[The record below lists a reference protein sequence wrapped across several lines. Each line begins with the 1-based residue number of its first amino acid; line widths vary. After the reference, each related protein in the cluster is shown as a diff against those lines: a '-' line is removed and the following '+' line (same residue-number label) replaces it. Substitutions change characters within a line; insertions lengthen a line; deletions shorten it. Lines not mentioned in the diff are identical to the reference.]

1 MKRKA
6 RLKKFIA
13 FLLVF
18 NLSLQSTSIAQGL
31 VLSGL
36 VQYLGGVGDRI
47 VEYAKANYAWADE
60 GDGST
65 ESGDGSTESGGHG
78 PDCNYTITYNCTCN
92 YESAISSAVSS
103 LTSAIA
109 SGDAATLA
117 AANEHT
123 DTAVGALTALI
134 EQHDGDIKADLR
146 KLNTTVKTEGKNV
159 KDAIVALRG
168 ENLTTLADLLE
179 SIDSI
184 GSMLGVPGMTPDEQ
198 TGTVLGILADIE
210 DWGSDISQTLRETF
224 EKLKEVEE
232 DTSNINQVLSAM
244 ASSWFGIVPDING
257 DYSSTNP
264 GGTGK
269 KYNMF
274 YLVDKIHESTTVLV
288 PSLGYGTVAD
298 DGTYLPNEEGR
309 IPSQDQQNNYIWT
322 EMNQTSISADL
333 SQLNHNL
340 FSNFGYYQYEL
351 KHEDGTSFS
360 LSEFNPSLAKD
371 FGTLLSMF
379 KNYHVAH
386 VYSAN
391 YEKGAPWQPTPDE
404 ISYAKERVL
413 NKGYANAYLGYW
425 AVDTSDSH
433 QGYSSRW
440 EYILGKDILYP
451 YEGYYIYISKNG
463 EKQDNLSHVDG
474 TEDNY
479 SVNMSYSTSEAKN
492 MKLTDNLN
500 LSDMFRIL
508 YRAIGQDIVTVNAVG
523 IPDKRI
529 VAETS
534 PTAQGLSNISYLYG
548 DAVYV
553 SAIRNN
559 LMLYNS
565 DGTYSYSNVYL
576 AQAKRDG
583 LIGNITTEQAED
595 YEVTWADV
603 WYYASVMMDRYGEE
617 VLNTT
622 EIQSMLQLFG
632 SNFPVQEG
640 SIIADSWAYL
650 MAKGCIAGNFNSSSN
665 VLVEDFLDL
674 AMRIADKDSRI
685 TYKNV
690 QLVVALDEA
699 VVDTGY
705 FPVFNNNLQA
715 VDKYNTSIT
724 YDYESS
730 MYYDSYIR
738 IEDIDATQWNFD
750 VKYLLSTGEEKII
763 PTADNVS
770 YTGDATTK
778 RLRIRIPFE
787 TTDIAGLKITATS
800 NSNTGTLDITIEN
813 KHLGGGLIEV
823 IKDGDGKYIS
833 TSRTPFDDI
842 GNSIYNMCV
851 DMERA
856 GRELVFAVPTAS
868 AGFIE
873 RCLHFCEYIFT
884 PQKAYAFVFK
894 PMETYYMSTVDGEY
908 VLPNRPQG
916 SSIYTYNTKLDFS
929 SPRAAALLACFVPT
943 TTQVDNW
950 IKDSA
955 LKTVHEQTLKSYDA
969 NKDKS
974 VSAVQMKDSAY
985 NMWRSISL
993 DLACKYYLALMD
1005 WSGTAAL
1012 DFNGVSLTE
1021 ATKAESE
1028 MYAYHTAIFNLFFEK
1043 LNAAKAVSTVPNL
1056 VTSVSVDTKNKQ
1068 LSVSITSYSLKNKIK
1083 VENALNGKIES
1094 DGNALPANTGAES
1107 AAKLEEEIVQGSTSN
1122 GVGKITPASALYAEG
1137 IMHRDSTYF
1146 ISYESLLSQKIVST
1160 TKQPL
1165 PDENGI
1171 LSFYLTNRG
1180 RVTIDTNNKL
1190 VMINSVLVK
1199 YGDNEPVFVTDD
1211 GRLFINY
1218 SCLVGINISGNGTNS
1233 ESYTDSEGNA
1243 ITEKKELHTVNGSGS
1258 NAVYQLATGIVAE
1271 EGVSATSVK
1280 YKHLENS
1287 VALSEKI
1294 YTLESY
1300 KVNSVAE
1307 DVKKSDYRIVLLS
1320 GVFPTGN
1327 WTIVDEF
1334 DGAQFAYVFYNRAL
1348 LDGAYGRFDT
1358 GGSNPYDVTYS
1369 YYGITSRKAES
1380 GDVSIG
1386 SESLSDTLKA
1396 STIDS
1401 ELSGYW
1407 LQEKSLLN
1415 NISIGGAPLVNS
1427 IQECYNMDAKTYPI
1441 IGATYYSLAK
1451 LAEATGILFEN
1462 PDWLCRRFPVEYTA
1476 TTTEMKV
1483 GKIYYL
1489 NNVGFVYTVPVVS
1502 DIVTQ
1507 WMYED
1512 SNILLKYAMGEYM
1525 LPYYY
1530 DVGRSEVVDYNC
1542 NTYVSSSG
1550 TLQYYGTTVVEDTSS
1565 TGSFKFEY
1573 IFGNPLEDSFSGMFD
1588 VTKNIIAAP
1597 AGIYR
1602 FLLYSEPVDSVRIG
1616 SVTRYST
1623 DAAYFYYGTKQMKF
1637 VSQETDSTAFGITN
1651 KGGTLAL
1658 ISNADDAFV
1667 STRDYYGRHHFIL
1680 QPTFNP
1686 PSKVNIKPVDA
1697 NSYITGYSDN
1707 PIYNSIK
1714 QWITDLDDTSTFI
1727 LRIIFY
1733 FMPYVMLIWVLL
1745 LICIAVIPHH
1755 TVMSISKVIG
1765 IDFVSFLTF
1774 GRREVENWHGY
1785 KVTIPLFI
1793 AFVSI
1798 GLFYGPNLL
1807 RIIEIVSKWAYEIS
1821 GLK

>member
-146 KLNTTVKTEGKNV
+146 KLNTTVKKEGENV

-184 GSMLGVPGMTPDEQ
+184 GSVLGVPGLTPDEQ

-298 DGTYLPNEEGR
+298 DGTYLPNGEGR

-474 TEDNY
+474 TEDTY

-640 SIIADSWAYL
+640 SIVADSWAYL
-650 MAKGCIAGNFNSSSN
+650 MAKGCIAGDFSSSSN

-705 FPVFNNNLQA
+705 FPVFNNNIQA
-715 VDKYNTSIT
+715 VDNYDTYIT
-724 YDYESS
+724 YDYENATH
-730 MYYDSYIR
+730 YDTYID
-738 IEDIDATQWNFD
+738 IDGIDATQWEFD
-750 VKYLLSTGEEKII
+750 VKYLASTGTTKLI
-763 PTADNVS
+763 PKEDNVS
-770 YTGDATTK
+770 YVGDAATK
-778 RLRIRIPFE
+778 YLRLRIPFS
-787 TTDIAGLKITATS
+787 TLDIAGVKITAKSS
-800 NSNTGTLDITIEN
+800 NNTGTLDITVEN
-813 KHLGGGLIEV
+813 KYLGGGIVKVEKSSSGEYTAV
-823 IKDGDGKYIS
+823 
-833 TSRTPFDDI
+833 SRSPFDEID
-842 GNSIYNMCV
+842 SSTYDMCV
-851 DMERA
+851 DKERA
-856 GRELVFAVPTAS
+856 GKELLFSVPTAS

-873 RCLHFCEYIFT
+873 RCFHFCNYIFT
-884 PQKAYAFVFK
+884 PPKAYAALTTNLLDKFYIK
-894 PMETYYMSTVDGEY
+894 TIDGDYM
-908 VLPNRPQG
+908 LPNTTQG
-916 SSIYTYNTKLDFS
+916 SSIITYRTTIPLN
-929 SPRAAALLACFVPT
+929 SPYAAIILACIAEDGPTGLLDNLYASTKERFLGEVGRSSFVT
-943 TTQVDNW
+943 VL
-950 IKDSA
+950 SVEEY
-955 LKTVHEQTLKSYDA
+955 KTWSEESK
-969 NKDKS
+969 
-974 VSAVQMKDSAY
+974 
-985 NMWRSISL
+985 
-993 DLACKYYLALMD
+993 DLACSYYVTLSSHTTKNGKISIKDVTDSAKKNVESIISTYHTKIYDAIFQKYSVAN
-1005 WSGTAAL
+1005 T
-1012 DFNGVSLTE
+1012 VSLP
-1021 ATKAESE
+1021 K
-1028 MYAYHTAIFNLFFEK
+1028 IF
-1043 LNAAKAVSTVPNL
+1043 SID
-1056 VTSVSVDTKNKQ
+1056 SVDTSKETMT
-1068 LSVSITSYSLKNKIK
+1068 VTATCYSMKDKIK
-1083 VENALNGKIES
+1083 IKNAFGGVESEDKSLQSNTIQQVAEDIEE
-1094 DGNALPANTGAES
+1094 TVVE
-1107 AAKLEEEIVQGSTSN
+1107 GSTTN
-1122 GVGKITPASALYAEG
+1122 GVGKITPVDSLYADG

-1146 ISYESLLSQKIVST
+1146 VSYQSLVKQGIVST
-1160 TKQPL
+1160 QKQPTA
-1165 PDENGI
+1165 DENGI
-1171 LSFYLTNRG
+1171 ITFYLKNRG
-1180 RVTIDTNNKL
+1180 RVSIDANNKR
-1190 VMINSVLVK
+1190 VMVNSV
-1199 YGDNEPVFVTDD
+1199 YMDFGDAEPIFMAGDSLYV
-1211 GRLFINY
+1211 NY
-1218 SCLVGINISGNGTNS
+1218 NCLVGIDVNGNGS
-1233 ESYTDSEGNA
+1233 EYSGDET
-1243 ITEKKELHTVNGSGS
+1243 KTVKFETVKGSGS
-1258 NAVYQLATGIVAE
+1258 SAVYQLATGVVSVEGMEAE
-1271 EGVSATSVK
+1271 TIP
-1280 YKHLENS
+1280 YWHTENDNLLKDK
-1287 VALSEKI
+1287 VYRLK
-1294 YTLESY
+1294 SY
-1300 KVNSVAE
+1300 KFQDNAVETVNYTE
-1307 DVKKSDYRIVLLS
+1307 HDVVLLS
-1320 GVFPTGN
+1320 GVFPIGN
-1327 WTIVDEF
+1327 WAVVDEL
-1334 DGAQFAYVFYNRAL
+1334 DGSQYAYVFYNRAL
-1348 LDGAYGRFDT
+1348 LDSEYALMSM
-1358 GGSNPYDVTYS
+1358 SNPYQLNYS
-1369 YYGITSRKAES
+1369 YYGISEGMPVGEDGTVQTSMES
-1380 GDVSIG
+1380 I
-1386 SESLSDTLKA
+1386 LKTSSVDEA
-1396 STIDS
+1396 LCNFWSV
-1401 ELSGYW
+1401 
-1407 LQEKSLLN
+1407 EKNLLN
-1415 NISIGGAPLVNS
+1415 SVSVAGRPLVQS
-1427 IQECYNMDAKTYPI
+1427 VQDCYNMNANEYPI
-1441 IGATYYSLAK
+1441 IGSTYYSLSK
-1451 LAEATGILFEN
+1451 LAMSTGVLFEN
-1462 PDWLCRRFPVEYTA
+1462 PDWFCRRFEIGTVTS
-1476 TTTEMKV
+1476 TKDLDT
-1483 GKIYYL
+1483 GSIYYL
-1489 NNVGFVYTVPVVS
+1489 VDVGYIYTMPKSSESLQNQKDNNV
-1502 DIVTQ
+1502 I
-1507 WMYED
+1507 
-1512 SNILLKYAMGEYM
+1512 LKYATGEYM
-1525 LPYYY
+1525 LPY
-1530 DVGRSEVVDYNC
+1530 VTWGNGVVDFNC
-1542 NTYVSSSG
+1542 NAYVAEESIVM
-1550 TLQYYGTTVVEDTSS
+1550 QYGATIDIDEDTG
-1565 TGSFKFEY
+1565 TEYVFKDS
-1573 IFGNPLEDSFSGMFD
+1573 IQREDL
-1588 VTKNIIAAP
+1588 VTYKAPTKLDASKNIITAP

-1602 FLLYSEPVDSVRIG
+1602 FLLYSEPVDNVRIG
-1616 SVTRYST
+1616 SVTKYST
-1623 DAAYFYYGTKQMKF
+1623 DAAYFYYGVKRMKF
-1637 VSQETDSTAFGITN
+1637 VKQEADVTEFGIP
-1651 KGGTLAL
+1651 GAGIALA
-1658 ISNADDAFV
+1658 IVSNSDTAFV

-1680 QPTFNP
+1680 QPTFTP
-1686 PSKVNIKPVDA
+1686 PSNVNIKPVDA

-1714 QWITDLDDTSTFI
+1714 QWITDLDETSTFI

-1755 TVMSISKVIG
+1755 TVMSVSKVIG